1 MNIEASATSD
11 AQTLERLL
19 ANRYSC
25 RGFLAEPVANSVIE
39 RILAMAQR
47 SPSWCNAQ
55 PWQVIVTKGEATERF
70 RAALHAY
77 VTSAPAAPDIAFPRE
92 YRGAYL
98 ARRRA
103 CGFALYDAV
112 GVKRGDRARLGGTD
126 A

>member
-25 RGFLAEPVANSVIE
+25 RGFLAEPVANSVIQ

-77 VTSAPAAPDIAFPRE
+77 VTSAPAAPILLFRANTAAPISRA
-92 YRGAYL
+92 GAP
-98 ARRRA
+98 AVSRSTTPSASSAATA
-103 CGFALYDAV
+103 C
-112 GVKRGDRARLGGTD
+112 LGGTD